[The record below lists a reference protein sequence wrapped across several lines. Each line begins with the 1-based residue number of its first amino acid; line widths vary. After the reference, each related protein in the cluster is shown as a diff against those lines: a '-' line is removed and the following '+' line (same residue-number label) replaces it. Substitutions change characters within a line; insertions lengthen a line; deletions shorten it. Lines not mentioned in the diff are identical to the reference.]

1 MRPVRLT
8 MSAFGSYAKE
18 TTIAFDRLE
27 EGLFLITGN
36 TGSGKTL
43 IFDAIM
49 FALYNDTSGMTRG
62 HDKLRSDF
70 ADSDVET
77 FVELEFLLRGETYKI
92 KRSPSYARPKQRGQG
107 MTTKAAEVELTYPDG
122 HAVTMVRAV
131 EEEMK
136 ELLGLD
142 KSQFRQVAMIAQGE
156 FYELIGTSS
165 SDRSEIF
172 RRLFDTGLYECI
184 QTLITEKWKDA
195 KNERERC
202 EDKLFHELGG
212 LQLPDSEEDAANKR
226 DEILE
231 SRSLWVIE
239 DFSSELKRIGKEME
253 SVLRKLDR
261 DRTDAQAKLRRREIA
276 LEKIRRD
283 NETID
288 AYEKALAMR
297 EKLEAT
303 EEAYRGLKQRLDDD
317 ERAARIVDPAWNA
330 WQIAEKSVADVREK
344 VKQSTEALKKATT
357 EKEKAGERLMKVK
370 ERDQERQELP
380 PAISRLADELGIL
393 KSMTPIEEASKKAKI
408 TLEQL
413 ETAYQQHLK
422 RGETLE
428 KTIEDVITEM
438 DALADAEKEWH
449 AAQTRFRDVESDVA
463 QMTAMRETLSDL
475 RKDTEKILDDRKRFD
490 ELHLAWKHASQE
502 AQTATEMLFHE
513 RAGYLASSLKDGDP
527 CPVCGS
533 TEHPMKATLPEKAL
547 DEATVE
553 RLQKVADE
561 KREHFDRASA
571 ALQKGMA
578 VAKSTLDHFSSE
590 IVVLTEIV
598 ERRSGLSFDS
608 KVPARHF
615 ENVDEFGAIET
626 ELKIFDEHV
635 LTVNA
640 FLSSERALADQ
651 AVQSAK
657 GRVDRRAEL
666 ANELKTQRDALSDN
680 KTKLGAL
687 QEERERKRLE
697 LAELQARL
705 KELKERVSGR
715 SFDEVQ
721 EEFLNKSRVFEE
733 LNEEFKGATEAER
746 NASEQFSAVKAAHQS
761 NQASLK
767 NAEETCVDREKDFR
781 EALEEAKFVTEN
793 DYREKRLRTD
803 ERTALRKQVDEE
815 ERARQVNKHDLE
827 RLSAEAKDL
836 IRQDE
841 ETAKAVVD
849 AMRETQVELE
859 SAYTDETLRVRQFN
873 DRMKEIEK
881 LLGDAIALA
890 KEESML
896 GDISKLASGQHREA
910 DKISFE
916 TFVQT
921 WYFSQVIARANLRY
935 STMTNGRYKLRR
947 SEGGVDQRSR
957 TGLDLSVEDLWTMKE
972 RPVSTLSGGEKFQAA
987 LALALGL
994 SDVIS
999 EHAGGVEIDALF
1011 VDEGFGGLDD
1021 DSLQDA
1027 IRVLQD
1033 LTVDNRMIGIISHV
1047 PLLKEAINQQ
1057 LSVRIVDSEGSFVE
1071 WNMF

>member
-1 MRPVRLT
+1 MRPVKLT

-107 MTTKAAEVELTYPDG
+107 MTTRAAEVELTYPDG
-122 HAVTMVRAV
+122 RAVTMVRAV
-131 EEEMK
+131 EEEVK

-165 SDRSEIF
+165 NDRSEIF
-172 RRLFDTGLYECI
+172 RRLFDTGLYERI
-184 QTLITEKWKDA
+184 QTLFAEKWRDA

-212 LQLPDSEEDAANKR
+212 LQLPDDEEDAANR
-226 DEILE
+226 RNEILE

-239 DFSSELKRIGKEME
+239 DFSSELKRLGKEMDTT
-253 SVLRKLDR
+253 LRKHDR
-261 DRTDAQAKLRRREIA
+261 ERADAQAKLRRREIA

-288 AYEKALAMR
+288 EYEKALAMR

-303 EEAYRGLKQRLDDD
+303 EEAYRDLKQRLDDD
-317 ERAARIVDPAWNA
+317 ERAARVVDPAWNA
-330 WQIAEKSVADVREK
+330 WQIAEKAVADVREK
-344 VKQSTEALKKATT
+344 VEQSTEALKKATT
-357 EKEKAGERLMKVK
+357 EKEEASERLMKAK
-370 ERDQERQELP
+370 ERDQERQKLP
-380 PAISRLADELGIL
+380 LEINSLNEELGIL
-393 KSMTPIEEASKKAKI
+393 KSITPIEEASKKSDIALK
-408 TLEQL
+408 EL

-463 QMTAMRETLSDL
+463 KATAMRKMLSEL
-475 RKDTEKILDDRKRFD
+475 RRDTENMLDDRKRFND
-490 ELHLAWKHASQE
+490 LHLAWKQASQE

-513 RAGYLASSLKDGDP
+513 RAGYLASSLKDGEP

-553 RLQKVADE
+553 RLRKDADE
-561 KREHFDRASA
+561 KHEHFNRASS
-571 ALQKGMA
+571 ALEKGMA
-578 VAKSTLDHFSSE
+578 AAKSTLDHFSSE
-590 IVVLTEIV
+590 IDVLTEKA
-598 ERRSGLSFDS
+598 ERQSGQSFDS
-608 KVPARHF
+608 KVPVQHV
-615 ENVDEFGAIET
+615 ESDDELGAIEAK
-626 ELKIFDEHV
+626 LNIFDERV
-635 LTVNA
+635 LTVYA
-640 FLSSERALADQ
+640 FLSSERALTDQ
-651 AVQSAK
+651 AVQSEK

-687 QEERERKRLE
+687 QEEREKKCLE
-697 LAELQARL
+697 QTELQVRL

-715 SFDEVQ
+715 AFDEVQ
-721 EEFLNKSRVFEE
+721 EEFLNKSRVLEE
-733 LNEEFKGATEAER
+733 LNEEFKGATDAER
-746 NASEQFSAVKAAHQS
+746 NASEQFSAAKAAHQS

-767 NAEETCVDREKDFR
+767 KAEETCVNREKGFR

-803 ERTALRKQVDEE
+803 EREALRKQVDEE
-815 ERARQVNKHDLE
+815 ECARQVNKHDLE
-827 RLSAEAKDL
+827 RLSVEVKDL
-836 IRQDE
+836 EKQDLE
-841 ETAKAVVD
+841 AEKAAVD
-849 AMRETQVELE
+849 AMREAQVKLD
-859 SAYTDETLRVRQFN
+859 ADYTDETLRVSQFN
-873 DRMKEIEK
+873 NRTAEIEK

-957 TGLDLSVEDLWTMKE
+957 TGLDLSVEDLWTTKE

-999 EHAGGVEIDALF
+999 EHAGGVESDALF

>member
-1 MRPVRLT
+1 MRPVKLT

-107 MTTKAAEVELTYPDG
+107 MTTRAAEVELTYPDG
-122 HAVTMVRAV
+122 RAVTMVRAV
-131 EEEMK
+131 EEEVK

-165 SDRSEIF
+165 NDRSEIF
-172 RRLFDTGLYECI
+172 RRLFDTGLYERI
-184 QTLITEKWKDA
+184 QTLFAEKWRDA

-212 LQLPDSEEDAANKR
+212 LQLPDDEEDAANR
-226 DEILE
+226 RNEILE

-239 DFSSELKRIGKEME
+239 DFSSELKRLGKEMDTT
-253 SVLRKLDR
+253 LRKHDR
-261 DRTDAQAKLRRREIA
+261 ERADAQAKLRRREIA

-288 AYEKALAMR
+288 EYEKALAMR

-303 EEAYRGLKQRLDDD
+303 EEAYRDLKQRLDDD
-317 ERAARIVDPAWNA
+317 ERAARVVDPAWNA
-330 WQIAEKSVADVREK
+330 WQIAEKAVADVREK
-344 VKQSTEALKKATT
+344 VEQSTEALKKATT
-357 EKEKAGERLMKVK
+357 EKEEASERLMKAK
-370 ERDQERQELP
+370 ERDQERQKLP
-380 PAISRLADELGIL
+380 LEINSLNEELGIL
-393 KSMTPIEEASKKAKI
+393 KSITPIEEASKKSDIALK
-408 TLEQL
+408 EL

-463 QMTAMRETLSDL
+463 KATAMRKMLSEL
-475 RKDTEKILDDRKRFD
+475 RRDTENMLDDRKRFND
-490 ELHLAWKHASQE
+490 LHLAWKQASQE

-513 RAGYLASSLKDGDP
+513 RAGYLASSLKDGEP

-553 RLQKVADE
+553 RLRKDADE
-561 KREHFDRASA
+561 KHEHFNRASS

-578 VAKSTLDHFSSE
+578 AAKSTLDHFSSE
-590 IVVLTEIV
+590 IDALTEKA
-598 ERRSGLSFDS
+598 ERQSGQSFDS
-608 KVPARHF
+608 KMPVQHV
-615 ENVDEFGAIET
+615 ESDDELGAIEAK
-626 ELKIFDEHV
+626 LNIFDERV
-635 LTVNA
+635 LTVNTY
-640 FLSSERALADQ
+640 LSSERALTDQ
-651 AVQSAK
+651 AVQSEK

-666 ANELKTQRDALSDN
+666 ANELKTQRDALGDN
-680 KTKLGAL
+680 KSKLAAL
-687 QEERERKRLE
+687 QEEREKKRLE
-697 LAELQARL
+697 QAELQVRL
-705 KELKERVSGR
+705 KELKGRVSGR
-715 SFDEVQ
+715 AFDEVQ
-721 EEFLNKSRVFEE
+721 EEFLNKSRVLEE
-733 LNEEFKGATEAER
+733 LNEEFKGATDAER
-746 NASEQFSAVKAAHQS
+746 NASEQFSAAKAAHQS

-803 ERTALRKQVDEE
+803 EREALRKQVDEE

-827 RLSAEAKDL
+827 RLSVEVKDL
-836 IRQDE
+836 EKQDLE
-841 ETAKAVVD
+841 AEKAAVD
-849 AMRETQVELE
+849 AMREAQVKLD
-859 SAYTDETLRVRQFN
+859 ADYTDETLRVSQFN
-873 DRMKEIEK
+873 NRTAEIEK

-957 TGLDLSVEDLWTMKE
+957 TGLDLSVEDLWTTKE

>member
-18 TTIAFDRLE
+18 TTISFDRLE

-107 MTTKAAEVELTYPDG
+107 MTTRAAEVELTYPDG
-122 HAVTMVRAV
+122 RAVTMVRAV
-131 EEEMK
+131 DEEVK

-165 SDRSEIF
+165 NDRSEIF
-172 RRLFDTGLYECI
+172 RRLFDTGLYERI
-184 QTLITEKWKDA
+184 QTLFAEKWRDA

-212 LQLPDSEEDAANKR
+212 LQLPDDEEDAANR
-226 DEILE
+226 RNEILE

-239 DFSSELKRIGKEME
+239 DFSSELKRLGKEMDTT
-253 SVLRKLDR
+253 LRKHDR
-261 DRTDAQAKLRRREIA
+261 ERADAQAKLRRREIA

-288 AYEKALAMR
+288 EYEKALAMR

-303 EEAYRGLKQRLDDD
+303 EEAYRDLKQRLDDD
-317 ERAARIVDPAWNA
+317 ERAARVVDPAWNA
-330 WQIAEKSVADVREK
+330 WQIAEKAVADVREK
-344 VKQSTEALKKATT
+344 VEQSTEALKKATT
-357 EKEKAGERLMKVK
+357 EKEEASERLMKAK
-370 ERDQERQELP
+370 ERDQERQKLP
-380 PAISRLADELGIL
+380 LEINSLNEELGIL
-393 KSMTPIEEASKKAKI
+393 KSITPIEEASKKSDIALK
-408 TLEQL
+408 EL

-463 QMTAMRETLSDL
+463 KATAMRKMLSEL
-475 RKDTEKILDDRKRFD
+475 RRDTENMLDDRKRFND
-490 ELHLAWKHASQE
+490 LHLAWKQASQE

-513 RAGYLASSLKDGDP
+513 RAGYLASSLKDGEP

-553 RLQKVADE
+553 SLRKDADE
-561 KREHFDRASA
+561 KHEHFNRASS

-578 VAKSTLDHFSSE
+578 AAKSTLDHFSSE
-590 IVVLTEIV
+590 IDALTEKA
-598 ERRSGLSFDS
+598 ERQSGQSFDS
-608 KVPARHF
+608 KMPVQHV
-615 ENVDEFGAIET
+615 ESDDELGAIEAK
-626 ELKIFDEHV
+626 LNIFDERV
-635 LTVNA
+635 LTVNTY
-640 FLSSERALADQ
+640 LSSERALADQ

-666 ANELKTQRDALSDN
+666 ANELKTQRDALSYN

-687 QEERERKRLE
+687 QEEREKRRLE
-697 LAELQARL
+697 QAELQVRL

-715 SFDEVQ
+715 AFDEVQ
-721 EEFLNKSRVFEE
+721 EEFLNKSRVLEE
-733 LNEEFKGATEAER
+733 LNEEFKGATDAER
-746 NASEQFSAVKAAHQS
+746 NASEQFSAAKAAHQS

-803 ERTALRKQVDEE
+803 EREALRKQVDEE

-827 RLSAEAKDL
+827 RLSVEVKDL
-836 IRQDE
+836 EKQDLE
-841 ETAKAVVD
+841 AEKAAVD
-849 AMRETQVELE
+849 AMREAQVKLD
-859 SAYTDETLRVRQFN
+859 ADYTDETLRVSQFN
-873 DRMKEIEK
+873 NRTAEIEK

-957 TGLDLSVEDLWTMKE
+957 TGLDLSVEDLWTTKE

-987 LALALGL
+987 LAMALGL

>member
-1 MRPVRLT
+1 MRPVKLT

-107 MTTKAAEVELTYPDG
+107 MTTRAAEVELTYPDG
-122 HAVTMVRAV
+122 RAVTMVRAV
-131 EEEMK
+131 EEEVK

-165 SDRSEIF
+165 NDRSEIF
-172 RRLFDTGLYECI
+172 RRLFDTGLYERI
-184 QTLITEKWKDA
+184 QTLFAEKWRDA

-212 LQLPDSEEDAANKR
+212 LQLPDDEEDAANR
-226 DEILE
+226 RNEILE

-239 DFSSELKRIGKEME
+239 DFSSELKRLGKEMDTT
-253 SVLRKLDR
+253 LRKHNR
-261 DRTDAQAKLRRREIA
+261 ERADAQAKLRRREIA

-288 AYEKALAMR
+288 EYEKALAMR

-303 EEAYRGLKQRLDDD
+303 EEAYRDLKQRLDDD
-317 ERAARIVDPAWNA
+317 ERAARVVDPAWNA
-330 WQIAEKSVADVREK
+330 WQIAEKAVADVREK
-344 VKQSTEALKKATT
+344 VEQSTEALKKATT
-357 EKEKAGERLMKVK
+357 EKEEASERLMKAK
-370 ERDQERQELP
+370 ERDQERQKLP
-380 PAISRLADELGIL
+380 LEINSLNEELGIL
-393 KSMTPIEEASKKAKI
+393 KSITPIEEASKKSDIALK
-408 TLEQL
+408 EL

-463 QMTAMRETLSDL
+463 KATAMRKTLSEL
-475 RKDTEKILDDRKRFD
+475 RRDTENMLDDRKRFND
-490 ELHLAWKHASQE
+490 LHLAWKQASQE

-513 RAGYLASSLKDGDP
+513 RAGYLASSLKDGEP

-553 RLQKVADE
+553 RLRKDADE
-561 KREHFDRASA
+561 KREQFDRASS
-571 ALQKGMA
+571 ALEKGMA
-578 VAKSTLDHFSSE
+578 AAKSTLDHFSSE
-590 IVVLTEIV
+590 IDVLTEKA
-598 ERRSGLSFDS
+598 ERQSGQSFDS
-608 KVPARHF
+608 KVPVQHV
-615 ENVDEFGAIET
+615 ESDDELGAIEAK
-626 ELKIFDEHV
+626 LNIFDERV
-635 LTVNA
+635 LTVNTY
-640 FLSSERALADQ
+640 LSSERALADQ

-687 QEERERKRLE
+687 QEEREKRRLE
-697 LAELQARL
+697 QAELQVRL

-715 SFDEVQ
+715 AFDEVQ
-721 EEFLNKSRVFEE
+721 EEFLNKSRVLEE
-733 LNEEFKGATEAER
+733 LNEEFKGATDAER
-746 NASEQFSAVKAAHQS
+746 NASEQFSAAKAAHQS

-803 ERTALRKQVDEE
+803 EREALRKQVDEE

-827 RLSAEAKDL
+827 RLSVEVKDL
-836 IRQDE
+836 EKQDLE
-841 ETAKAVVD
+841 AEKAAVD
-849 AMRETQVELE
+849 AMREAQVKLD
-859 SAYTDETLRVRQFN
+859 ADYTDETLRVSQFN
-873 DRMKEIEK
+873 NRTAEIEK

-957 TGLDLSVEDLWTMKE
+957 TGLDLSVEDLWTTKE

-1021 DSLQDA
+1021 DSLQDV
-1027 IRVLQD
+1027 IEINLLFEKHRDKSRRVTGAHTAAFKD
-1033 LTVDNRMIGIISHV
+1033 
-1047 PLLKEAINQQ
+1047 
-1057 LSVRIVDSEGSFVE
+1057 
-1071 WNMF
+1071 